1 MATMQKPKRL
11 RPDLI
16 PPVGAVPVGL
26 HTDGRMIYE
35 MQVRDHEATAA
46 TKVQIKDAKGEPL
59 FRKDAQ
65 GNPYPVMTVS
75 KEIMRTSR
83 FVLTRSPAGK
93 VSSQEGFEPSKAEI
107 AQDKMA
113 ADRNKFLDSLAEQ
126 AAKRGLSPED
136 LVSRLLDPIKEAGP
150 GQVLIEEDYP
160 IHRGGNAWILSS
172 GTNFYGNRKGAE
184 KAEKQVSDKSFEAEP
199 VEVEALSGEF

>member
-16 PPVGAVPVGL
+16 PPAGAVPVGL
-26 HTDGRMIYE
+26 HSDGRMIYE

-46 TKVQIKDAKGEPL
+46 TREQIKDMRGEPL
-59 FRKDAQ
+59 YRKDAQ
-65 GNPYPVMTVS
+65 GNPYPVMAVK
-75 KEIMRTSR
+75 KEIKRTSR
-83 FVLTRSPAGK
+83 FVLNRSPAGK
-93 VSSQEGFEPSKAEI
+93 VGMQEGFEPSKAEL

-113 ADRNKFLDSLAEQ
+113 ADRNKFTELLAVE
-126 AAKRGLSPED
+126 ATKRGLSPED
-136 LVSRLLDPIKEAGP
+136 LVARLLDPIKEAGP

-184 KAEKQVSDKSFEAEP
+184 KAEKEVSKKSFDAP
-199 VEVEALSGEF
+199 QVEVEALSGEF